1 MVMPAMVGGFGN
13 YFVPLLIG
21 APDMAFPRLNN
32 ISFWC
37 AWFGLYKRCKSLC
50 PILNY
55 KTIQLNRQTGTI
67 YFAICTFTRCKSSN
81 LPDSEMD
88 RGQEHVT
95 KATAVLPFGIVYDLL
110 QDMCNMVLHTYGS
123 IGELDGQI
131 IAIVL
136 VLLLSG
142 QSNGKKVM
150 RSRTLPG
157 YIIGVPKFTK
167 VFIQRNTRLPK
178 SSNGY
183 RFYSTKSKSGDG
195 DPIVVDGISSIDEV
209 VQIYDDQGTL
219 AAPKNS
225 LLVVSRI
232 SGKEF
237 LDKLKVDRGIYSGVF
252 KLLTSVEFLMV
263 AYAKI
268 KSKPGNMTQGV
279 DKETLDGVSVSFFKS
294 LSKSLRNET
303 FQFNPVKRV
312 YIPKK
317 NGKLRP
323 LGIPSPRDK
332 IVQEAIRLVLEY
344 IYEPIFL
351 DTSHGFRTERG
362 CHSALYNISTWT
374 GMTWIIEGDIQS
386 YFDNVNHQLLISL
399 IQKKIKDQQFIDLLW
414 KLIRAG
420 FLDADM
426 KGIQSTS
433 IGVPQGGVVSPVL
446 SNVYLHEFDIFVEN
460 IISTYSSKD
469 ALISKVNPVMNNFRK
484 RLSELDDQY
493 RKILDGKEKCNILKE
508 IKALRAERNKLPS
521 RIRISNRIRYVRYAD
536 DWVIG
541 IIGDKNFADMIK
553 NLCKNFLKEHLK
565 LDLSEDKTKI
575 TNIRF
580 NKVNFLG
587 VDFFI
592 NNTKSKLVKR
602 MVKERKIKSRVNRA
616 RIYFHMPTDALI
628 KTLKEKG
635 FIKVVNNRM
644 TPNAMTKWIF
654 LDHRSI
660 LIRYNTVANGLYNY
674 YSFVDNCAQFHIL
687 INFFLLHS
695 CAKTIARKYKLETRA
710 KAFKKFGRE
719 LTCPNSSQGKSESV
733 KRLLSFNIRPDYKKM
748 KNVLYKH
755 KPVRIEPFECLN
767 FRLRTKIN
775 LFDPCSLCRSFN
787 NVEMHHLK
795 HIRKMGKKLNS
806 FGQFMSQLNR
816 KQIPLCQSC
825 HRKVHNGQ
833 YDGVSLR
840 LIDPK
845 FKVAVF
851 K

>member
-1 MVMPAMVGGFGN
+1 
-13 YFVPLLIG
+13 
-21 APDMAFPRLNN
+21 
-32 ISFWC
+32 
-37 AWFGLYKRCKSLC
+37 
-50 PILNY
+50 
-55 KTIQLNRQTGTI
+55 
-67 YFAICTFTRCKSSN
+67 
-81 LPDSEMD
+81 MD

-157 YIIGVPKFTK
+157 YIIGVPKFIK

-374 GMTWIIEGDIQS
+374 GMT
-386 YFDNVNHQLLISL
+386 
-399 IQKKIKDQQFIDLLW
+399 
-414 KLIRAG
+414 
-420 FLDADM
+420 
-426 KGIQSTS
+426 
-433 IGVPQGGVVSPVL
+433 
-446 SNVYLHEFDIFVEN
+446 
-460 IISTYSSKD
+460 
-469 ALISKVNPVMNNFRK
+469 
-484 RLSELDDQY
+484 
-493 RKILDGKEKCNILKE
+493 
-508 IKALRAERNKLPS
+508 
-521 RIRISNRIRYVRYAD
+521 
-536 DWVIG
+536 
-541 IIGDKNFADMIK
+541 
-553 NLCKNFLKEHLK
+553 
-565 LDLSEDKTKI
+565 
-575 TNIRF
+575 
-580 NKVNFLG
+580 
-587 VDFFI
+587 
-592 NNTKSKLVKR
+592 
-602 MVKERKIKSRVNRA
+602 
-616 RIYFHMPTDALI
+616 
-628 KTLKEKG
+628 
-635 FIKVVNNRM
+635 
-644 TPNAMTKWIF
+644 
-654 LDHRSI
+654 
-660 LIRYNTVANGLYNY
+660 
-674 YSFVDNCAQFHIL
+674 
-687 INFFLLHS
+687 
-695 CAKTIARKYKLETRA
+695 
-710 KAFKKFGRE
+710 
-719 LTCPNSSQGKSESV
+719 
-733 KRLLSFNIRPDYKKM
+733 
-748 KNVLYKH
+748 
-755 KPVRIEPFECLN
+755 
-767 FRLRTKIN
+767 
-775 LFDPCSLCRSFN
+775 
-787 NVEMHHLK
+787 
-795 HIRKMGKKLNS
+795 
-806 FGQFMSQLNR
+806 
-816 KQIPLCQSC
+816 
-825 HRKVHNGQ
+825 
-833 YDGVSLR
+833 
-840 LIDPK
+840 
-845 FKVAVF
+845 
-851 K
+851 